1 MSDRQSAERE
11 PASSAPDLK
20 GMKRRDLLLSGSN
33 LLVASAFLAPPTAFA
48 PTVAM
53 AQDGQ
58 EPLGGQPPK
67 GATPSVTDFDY
78 QIKYQR
84 AFEALL
90 TNGTEKRACR
100 SMVELLALAHD
111 RACEAELD
119 AGRLPDLD
127 SLSQRFASDPAAIP
141 DITVE
146 LVPLHL
152 YDELGTVQAGEAA

>member
-1 MSDRQSAERE
+1 MSDRQSDERE

-67 GATPSVTDFDY
+67 GATPSVKDFDY

-84 AFEALL
+84 AFEAVLWSMPAVAIYSFRRVGIQRSRCQGQRHHRLL
-90 TNGTEKRACR
+90 R
-100 SMVELLALAHD
+100 SSDA
-111 RACEAELD
+111 EA
-119 AGRLPDLD
+119 
-127 SLSQRFASDPAAIP
+127 
-141 DITVE
+141 
-146 LVPLHL
+146 
-152 YDELGTVQAGEAA
+152 